1 MYEIKFVS
9 KAERQLKKL
18 TKKNKP
24 LAIKFKNSIKKIS
37 KNPYQEAKV
46 GDLKEVWGYGFRF
59 NKTDYRIAYIIIEKE
74 VTIFIIGVGTREN
87 FWQRI
92 KNYWNKNNF
101 NN

>member
-1 MYEIKFVS
+1 MYKIKFVS

-24 LAIKFKNSIKKIS
+24 LAVKFKDSIEKLS

-46 GDLKEVWGYGFRF
+46 GDLKEVWGYGFRL